1 MIGETNSS
9 GETEER
15 MRDGE
20 KRIEEKKKKD
30 GKRRTEGARKTEE
43 GTKIED
49 GMKRG
54 EITLDQ
60 IEEIGKRKR
69 DPLDE
74 QLEVST
80 TVIEETDGDAV
91 REEKR

>member
-15 MRDGE
+15 MRGGE
-20 KRIEEKKKKD
+20 RRKEERKRKD
-30 GKRRTEGARKTEE
+30 GKRRTEGARKTE
-43 GTKIED
+43 GRTKIED

-54 EITLDQ
+54 EIILGR

-80 TVIEETDGDAV
+80 TVIEETDDGAG
-91 REEKR
+91 REEK